1 MGLDTFLKSNILPAN
16 KTLQDGDNM
25 ELNKNVEFY
34 MKLIKNKQISKAEAA
49 RKLNYSRQWI
59 TEIFKRYINNQDL
72 EKKRTHRRKK
82 IDEHTQEKLIDL
94 YKRLSYT
101 DESNILHT
109 PSMEIIK
116 SIAYEQ
122 IDNFPSVSTQTI
134 RNYLKLSK
142 NYPKRLKSR
151 KYRKRFEAKYVGE
164 IIQGDVSIHNWIP
177 GIDEKYNLILFI
189 DDKSRYILYAKF
201 VESDSLE
208 NHITALKEIF
218 FNFGLPISIY
228 YDNDSKYNYIRR
240 NGMYFDLDKQLEKPL
255 IPNALDELGINLI
268 NSKPYQPQG
277 KGKVER
283 KFLTFQNQ
291 LPHYMLLENAKNID
305 DANRI
310 LAKYVEK
317 HNKSY
322 SKAINSTPEEVFKN
336 SDDAFKQIK
345 KSDIEKIENS
355 LTRRHKRVVSK
366 VNEISFNNKIY
377 QVPKFKNYSLA
388 GFEIE
393 VRENPNNWI
402 KLFYKGNLLT
412 TYNIGGKIYV

>member
-1 MGLDTFLKSNILPAN
+1 
-16 KTLQDGDNM
+16 
-25 ELNKNVEFY
+25 
-34 MKLIKNKQISKAEAA
+34 
-49 RKLNYSRQWI
+49 
-59 TEIFKRYINNQDL
+59 
-72 EKKRTHRRKK
+72 
-82 IDEHTQEKLIDL
+82 
-94 YKRLSYT
+94 
-101 DESNILHT
+101 
-109 PSMEIIK
+109 
-116 SIAYEQ
+116 
-122 IDNFPSVSTQTI
+122 
-134 RNYLKLSK
+134 
-142 NYPKRLKSR
+142 
-151 KYRKRFEAKYVGE
+151 
-164 IIQGDVSIHNWIP
+164 
-177 GIDEKYNLILFI
+177 
-189 DDKSRYILYAKF
+189 
-201 VESDSLE
+201 
-208 NHITALKEIF
+208 
-218 FNFGLPISIY
+218 
-228 YDNDSKYNYIRR
+228 
-240 NGMYFDLDKQLEKPL
+240 MYFDLDKQLEKPL

-291 LPHYMLLENAKNID
+291 LPFYLKDRGAKNID

-322 SKAINSTPEEVFKN
+322 SKVINNSTPEEIFKD

-402 KLFYKGNLLT
+402 KLFYNGNLLT
-412 TYNIGGKIYV
+412 TYNIGGNICLKE

>member
-1 MGLDTFLKSNILPAN
+1 
-16 KTLQDGDNM
+16 
-25 ELNKNVEFY
+25 
-34 MKLIKNKQISKAEAA
+34 
-49 RKLNYSRQWI
+49 
-59 TEIFKRYINNQDL
+59 
-72 EKKRTHRRKK
+72 
-82 IDEHTQEKLIDL
+82 
-94 YKRLSYT
+94 
-101 DESNILHT
+101 
-109 PSMEIIK
+109 MEIIK

-122 IDNFPSVSTQTI
+122 IDNFPNVSTQTI

-322 SKAINSTPEEVFKN
+322 SKAINSTPEEIFKN

-402 KLFYKGNLLT
+402 KLFYNGNLLT